1 MYIYTHT
8 HAYTCIY
15 IYTYGKE
22 EQPGIFTELYHMI
35 LYYDTD
41 TKFSPVP
48 SLMITCGYTF

>member
-1 MYIYTHT
+1 MHT
-8 HAYTCIY
+8 LEY